1 MRPIRTLIVDDEPA
15 ARAGMRQLLASDP
28 EIVVAGEC
36 AGGDEAVR
44 AIRDAAPDLVFLDVQ
59 MPELDGFDVLREVGV
74 ARGPAV
80 VFVTAYDQYAL
91 RAFDVHAIDYLLKPF
106 TDDRFREALGRAKQQ
121 VRQGHLGELSERLA
135 VLLEQLGDA
144 QRPAGANGPAPAAPS
159 TSTTPTT
166 PTLAIPPAAPARE
179 ARPTYL
185 ERLVVKSAGK
195 VTLLRVDEIEWIDAE
210 GDYVRIHVGK
220 AWHLLRETMKNLEAR
235 LDPTRFVRIHRS
247 TIVNLER
254 VKELQPF
261 FRGEYVVVLNGGT
274 TLKLSRGYRDTLE
287 ARLGRAI

>member
-1 MRPIRTLIVDDEPA
+1 MRAIRTLIVDDEPA
-15 ARAGMRQLLASDP
+15 ARAGMRQLLAADS
-28 EIVVAGEC
+28 EILVAGEC
-36 AGGDEAVR
+36 ASGEEAVA

-59 MPELDGFDVLREVGV
+59 MPELDGFDVLRAVGV
-74 ARGPAV
+74 AGAPAV

-144 QRPAGANGPAPAAPS
+144 QATTRANGLAPAAPAP
-159 TSTTPTT
+159 PTQS
-166 PTLAIPPAAPARE
+166 APPGNAVRALEP
-179 ARPTYL
+179 RPTYL